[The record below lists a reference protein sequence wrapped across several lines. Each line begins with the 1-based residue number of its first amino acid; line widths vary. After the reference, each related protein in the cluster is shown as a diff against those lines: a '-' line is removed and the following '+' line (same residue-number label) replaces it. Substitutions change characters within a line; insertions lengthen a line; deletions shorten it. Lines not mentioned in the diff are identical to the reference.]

1 MRPKRQS
8 RAAQL
13 QPQPAL
19 DSETSDNPAAAPTLA
34 PPPPRS
40 TTSLNLTVLRRYIP
54 ALHSLQAIAPFAVLY
69 TFSPDSQQWE
79 KCGVEG
85 TLFVCRL
92 LGERYSVFI
101 MNRKSL
107 ENFEADLRSAD
118 EVEVAGEYVILQVGG
133 VIYGVWIFEDGGFEE
148 GGTGIG
154 TRERVAGS
162 IVGAA
167 LRAQIAR
174 EAGAVDGDGA
184 VEDEQG
190 TDDGEGEEGQEDYGM
205 DGTTQMQEQMEE
217 EEAVEEQAG
226 QKLDLLDLFGSRPAA
241 ESYASAA
248 PPSLPESA
256 LPSRFAATADTDFFR
271 TSRSPAVPQQQ
282 QQPRAPQNA
291 LLDLF
296 KT

>member
-19 DSETSDNPAAAPTLA
+19 DSETSDNPAAAPTFA

-40 TTSLNLTVLRRYIP
+40 TTSLNLTVLRRYVT
-54 ALHSLQAIAPFAVLY
+54 ALHSLEAIAPFAVLY

-85 TLFVCRL
+85 TLFVCGL
-92 LGERYSVFI
+92 ERG
-101 MNRKSL
+101 
-107 ENFEADLRSAD
+107 SAD

-133 VIYGVWIFEDGGFEE
+133 VIYGVWIFEDGGLEE
-148 GGTGIG
+148 GGAGMG

-174 EAGAVDGDGA
+174 EAGGMDEGGGLEEGEEVDDG
-184 VEDEQG
+184 EEL
-190 TDDGEGEEGQEDYGM
+190 DDGEGEEGQEDYGI
-205 DGTTQMQEQMEE
+205 DGTMQMQEQMEE
-217 EEAVEEQAG
+217 EEAIEEQAG

-241 ESYASAA
+241 KSYASPA
-248 PPSLPESA
+248 PPSIPEPA
-256 LPSRFAATADTDFFR
+256 QPSRFAATADTDFFR
-271 TSRSPAVPQQQ
+271 ASRNPTVPL
-282 QQPRAPQNA
+282 QQPPQAPQPGQQNA
-291 LLDLF
+291 LLNLF